1 MKNEWEVKRD
11 WMSRDGYLGFELKA
25 ESSKY
30 QRMNFTLNFVFV
42 FSFFFIIFNY
52 HLPPCHQVVKLVIKV
67 IVQVTLSNPK

>member
-11 WMSRDGYLGFELKA
+11 WMSREGYLGFELKV

-42 FSFFFIIFNY
+42 FSFFLLYSIFYIIIF
-52 HLPPCHQVVKLVIKV
+52 LC
-67 IVQVTLSNPK
+67 